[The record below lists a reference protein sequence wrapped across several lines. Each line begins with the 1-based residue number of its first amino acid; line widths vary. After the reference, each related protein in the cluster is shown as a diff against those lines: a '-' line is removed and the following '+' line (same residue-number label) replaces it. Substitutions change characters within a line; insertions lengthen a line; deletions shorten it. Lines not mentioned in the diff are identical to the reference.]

1 MKRLTIAAGIIR
13 NRQGEI
19 FITRRAADA
28 HMANKWEFPGS
39 KVEAGESPEQALVR
53 ELAEETGIN
62 VTSATLFE
70 SLEYQFPD
78 RPIPLWFFLV
88 ESWEGEPWGK
98 EGQPGRW
105 VAQGELIA
113 DEFPA
118 ANEPVINKL
127 KQQP

>member
-13 NRQGEI
+13 NCQGEI

-28 HMANKWEFPGS
+28 HMANKWEFPGG
-39 KVEAGESPEQALVR
+39 KVETGESPEQALVR

-78 RPIPLWFFLV
+78 RHITLWFFLV